1 MVGDELDELFAAQR
15 ELLRKGVY
23 LQGYKDFFSCH
34 SSYYKRP
41 ELVILT
47 GGCHYIDGLVTCN
60 KQYCSHFA
68 KSYLFKASQDMA
80 KVNEFIRKEKLRPT
94 MLTLTLPHK
103 ATDNLKYLKITLDK
117 ATRNFLAESRN
128 KLMKKINKDVGSEGY
143 VLRNEITFT
152 DNGWNC
158 HCHVLN
164 LNKDNYSEEQK
175 NLLVDEFARQLENS
189 GFYFSRLDKYNI
201 EKKGGLIHFRENS
214 FDASYLSKYD
224 EDNPVN
230 LAISN
235 PLKYIE
241 FAKSFNDSGKIP
253 PIKFKN
259 GLKLKLGIC
268 KEKNQREKEL
278 RRIQIPESLL
288 HQSPEYVEEW
298 LKNQV
303 LCS

>member
-1 MVGDELDELFAAQR
+1 MVTDELFDAQR

-34 SSYYKRP
+34 NSYYKRP

-60 KQYCSHFA
+60 KLYCSHFV
-68 KSYLFKASQDMA
+68 KSYLFKASKDMA
-80 KVNEFIRKEKLRPT
+80 KVNDFIRKEKLRPT
-94 MLTLTLPHK
+94 LLTLTLPHK
-103 ATDNLKYLKITLDK
+103 VTDSLKYLKVALDK
-117 ATRNFLAESRN
+117 ATRNFLAESKN
-128 KLMKKINKDVGSEGY
+128 KLVKEINKDVGSEGY
-143 VLRNEITFT
+143 VLRNEVTYT
-152 DNGWNC
+152 GNGWNT

-164 LNKDNYSEEQK
+164 LNHVGYSEIQK
-175 NLLVDEFARQLENS
+175 DLLVDEFTRQLEDS
-189 GFYFSRLDKYNI
+189 GFHFSRLDKYNI

-230 LAISN
+230 LALTNLS
-235 PLKYIE
+235 KYIE
-241 FAKSFNDSGKIP
+241 FAQSFNVTQKIP
-253 PIKFKN
+253 LVKFKN
-259 GLKLKLGIC
+259 GLKSKLGISS
-268 KEKNQREKEL
+268 EKKFQREKEL
-278 RRIQIPESLL
+278 RRIQLPESLIY
-288 HQSPEYVEEW
+288 QSPEYVEEW